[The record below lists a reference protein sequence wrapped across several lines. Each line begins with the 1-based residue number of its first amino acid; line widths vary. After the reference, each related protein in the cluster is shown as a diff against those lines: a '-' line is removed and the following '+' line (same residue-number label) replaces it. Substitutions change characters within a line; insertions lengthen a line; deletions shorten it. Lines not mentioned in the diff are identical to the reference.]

1 MRLYIRRKK
10 PIFPSIHVY
19 VILVLFC
26 ENQFGQYVVLGS
38 IEWIEYFRNPPID
51 SWLCMHGSSLPWWRE
66 GRGSGPSL
74 ENSNLENYRKYA
86 SELPRRTLIPPPPH
100 THTPLEKCSGYAHA
114 CVNVHFFA
122 FAFKFYNFFCYSVSF
137 LSTLK
142 NLIIFLKLYTV
153 WVLTNYDINMITVFT
168 DTVNRPDLYVW
179 II

>member
-38 IEWIEYFRNPPID
+38 IEWIKYFRNPPID

-74 ENSNLENYRKYA
+74 ENSNLAKITENMLRN
-86 SELPRRTLIPPPPH
+86 SPH
-100 THTPLEKCSGYAHA
+100 THHHLGKMFWIRA
-114 CVNVHFFA
+114 CLTMRKHILHFLL
-122 FAFKFYNFFCYSVSF
+122 NFTINHLFFTIQFSF
-137 LSTLK
+137 FQLWKT
-142 NLIIFLKLYTV
+142 
-153 WVLTNYDINMITVFT
+153 
-168 DTVNRPDLYVW
+168 
-179 II
+179 